1 VITSTNTGEI
11 ELISEGVEGF
21 IVPIR
26 SPQQIAD
33 RLQQLADQPQLR
45 AQMGQAALAR
55 VQQLGAWVL
64 MGMTWAS
71 LLQQIA

>member
-1 VITSTNTGEI
+1 VITSTNTGER

-55 VQQLGAWVL
+55 VQQLGAWFL

>member
-1 VITSTNTGEI
+1 
-11 ELISEGVEGF
+11 LISEGVEGF

>member
-1 VITSTNTGEI
+1 MITSTNTGEI